1 MLSSLKKNQKLGADN
16 YNQEVVSSLPI
27 GRGLAKMAEKDK
39 QTLTL
44 RYNTADCSAKNECL
58 YSDFGDL
65 LTLQEKNG
73 VKTSDMYRNERVL
86 LILLTL

>member
-1 MLSSLKKNQKLGADN
+1 
-16 YNQEVVSSLPI
+16 
-27 GRGLAKMAEKDK
+27 MAEKDK

>member
-1 MLSSLKKNQKLGADN
+1 M
-16 YNQEVVSSLPI
+16 PI
-27 GRGLAKMAEKDK
+27 GRGLAKMAEKNK
-39 QTLTL
+39 QTLTV
-44 RYNTADCSAKNECL
+44 RYNAADYSAKNECL

-73 VKTSDMYRNERVL
+73 VKTSDMYHNERAL